1 MTVCDADIGVER
13 MDGERITLR
22 LEPEILELIDD
33 FVEKRPEFS
42 NRSHLARVALRAFI
56 EGAQGTPMSEETEN
70 RVTIE
75 VPTALLHVMRTMVK
89 EEGLYNSITD
99 VILETLR
106 SEFVSEQY
114 LEDAKKRAL
123 ESRHDAMQIL

>member
-1 MTVCDADIGVER
+1 
-13 MDGERITLR
+13 
-22 LEPEILELIDD
+22 
-33 FVEKRPEFS
+33 
-42 NRSHLARVALRAFI
+42 
-56 EGAQGTPMSEETEN
+56 
-70 RVTIE
+70 VTIE

-106 SEFVSEQY
+106 NEFVSKQY

-123 ESRHDAMQIL
+123 EVRHDAVQIL

>member
-1 MTVCDADIGVER
+1 

-22 LEPEILELIDD
+22 LEPDILELIDD

-56 EGAQGTPMSEETEN
+56 EGAQETPMSEEKGN

-75 VPTALLHVMRTMVK
+75 VPMAVLHVMRTMVK
-89 EEGLYNSITD
+89 EEGLYNSIND

-106 SEFVSEQY
+106 SEFVSKQY
-114 LEDAKKRAL
+114 LEEAKKRAL
-123 ESRHDAMQIL
+123 EARHDAMQIL